1 MLIRPLVESD
11 ILSCAE
17 IVAAAPVWQRYGITV
32 ETATK
37 RLSDT
42 LHTDALML
50 VADDGTGHA
59 TGFAWLLRQGAFGLS
74 GYIRWLAV
82 ASTARGGGIG
92 QKLLVAAE
100 AQIQPP
106 ARDMFLLCSDFNV
119 DAQRFYE
126 RQGYSRIGTLQDYV
140 LPGIAE
146 YIYRKRLIRTDISSR

>member
-17 IVAAAPVWQRYGITV
+17 IVAATPVWQRYGITV

-50 VADDGTGHA
+50 FADDGTGHA

-106 ARDMFLLCSDFNV
+106 PLDIFLLCSDFNV
-119 DAQRFYE
+119 YAHPFSDRN
-126 RQGYSRIGTLQDYV
+126 GYT
-140 LPGIAE
+140 PIAP
-146 YIYRKRLIRTDISSR
+146 LH